1 MSQAPTADVN
11 AAATPDTSVWV
22 QQLPGY
28 AKSLL
33 KIEIP
38 VSATLASRRIPLS
51 EILEIVS
58 GSIITFE
65 KQCDE
70 PMTLE
75 VGNRMI
81 AEGEAVKVGDKF
93 GIRIASIL
101 PPDEQFFAVQ
111 GLAKQRDA
119 KADDQLSLT

>member
-1 MSQAPTADVN
+1 MSQAPAADVN
-11 AAATPDTSVWV
+11 AAATPDTPVWAR
-22 QQLPGY
+22 QLPGY

-38 VSATLASRRIPLS
+38 VSVTLASRRIPLS

-58 GSIITFE
+58 GSIITFD

-75 VGNRMI
+75 VGNRTI

-111 GLAKQRDA
+111 GLAKRRDA
-119 KADDQLSLT
+119 KAE